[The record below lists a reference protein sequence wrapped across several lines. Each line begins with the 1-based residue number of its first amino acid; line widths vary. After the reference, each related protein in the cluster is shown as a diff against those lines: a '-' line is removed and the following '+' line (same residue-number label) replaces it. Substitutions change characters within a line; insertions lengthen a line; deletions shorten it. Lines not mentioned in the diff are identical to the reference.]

1 MLFCEELIH
10 AMNLLSYLLFPIY
23 SISFKSTMAK
33 EQAKQDQVKEEKWVN
48 PIDPEKIAENPHLL
62 PYAHS
67 VGGAVIKPMDKGRM
81 KGRAVAAMYEQTD
94 LQLAQIKEQID
105 LLAQQARRLQERVS
119 ISEEIY
125 LTDMNFEPLI
135 GRIYFLYRQASG
147 KTILS
152 MVSPDEWGKK
162 APYTFVAEVKM
173 LADHTWDVLRT
184 NGEEVFK
191 Q

>member
-1 MLFCEELIH
+1 MAEEQ
-10 AMNLLSYLLFPIY
+10 S
-23 SISFKSTMAK
+23 KK
-33 EQAKQDQVKEEKWVN
+33 DQVKEEKWVN

-94 LQLAQIKEQID
+94 LQLTQIKEQID

-119 ISEEIY
+119 ISEAIY

-135 GRIYFLYRQASG
+135 GRIYFLYRQASS

>member
-1 MLFCEELIH
+1 MSKEEEKK
-10 AMNLLSYLLFPIY
+10 
-23 SISFKSTMAK
+23 KSA
-33 EQAKQDQVKEEKWVN
+33 QEEKWVN
-48 PIDPEKIAENPHLL
+48 PIDPEKIAESPHLL
-62 PYAHS
+62 PYAHT
-67 VGGAVIKPMDKGRM
+67 VGGAVVKPIDKGRV

-105 LLAQQARRLQERVS
+105 LLAQQARKLQDRVS

-125 LTDMNFEPLI
+125 QTDMNFEPLI
-135 GRIYFLYRQASG
+135 GRNYFLYRKSSG

-152 MVSPDEWGKK
+152 MVSPQEWGKK
-162 APYTFVAEVKM
+162 PPYAFVAEVKM

-184 NGEEVFK
+184 NEDEASK

>member
-1 MLFCEELIH
+1 
-10 AMNLLSYLLFPIY
+10 
-23 SISFKSTMAK
+23 MAK

-62 PYAHS
+62 PYAHT

-105 LLAQQARRLQERVS
+105 LLAQQARKLQERVR

-135 GRIYFLYRQASG
+135 GRNYFLYRQSSG

-162 APYTFVAEVKM
+162 PPYTFVAEVKM

-184 NGEEVFK
+184 NEEFSFG

>member
-1 MLFCEELIH
+1 MG
-10 AMNLLSYLLFPIY
+10 
-23 SISFKSTMAK
+23 K
-33 EQAKQDQVKEEKWVN
+33 EQAKKDQVKEEKWVN

-62 PYAHS
+62 PYAHT

-94 LQLAQIKEQID
+94 LQLGQIKEQIE
-105 LLAQQARRLQERVS
+105 LLAKQARKLQERVS

-135 GRIYFLYRQASG
+135 GRNYFLYRQASG

-173 LADHTWDVLRT
+173 LADHTWDVLRS
-184 NGEEVFK
+184 NEEEVFK

>member
-1 MLFCEELIH
+1 
-10 AMNLLSYLLFPIY
+10 
-23 SISFKSTMAK
+23 MAK
-33 EQAKQDQVKEEKWVN
+33 EHAKQDQVKEAKWVN

-62 PYAHS
+62 PYAHT

-105 LLAQQARRLQERVS
+105 LLAQQARKLQERVR

-135 GRIYFLYRQASG
+135 GRNYFLYRQSSG

-162 APYTFVAEVKM
+162 PPYTFVAEVKM

-184 NGEEVFK
+184 NEESPFG